1 VWGDEVI
8 AFFPVLSPDG
18 TLIAAERQDGN
29 GVKVAWKDNRTVV
42 SAVGDGPGILINGA
56 LVYPDSLEPNAISAG
71 GGTFC
76 ADYWINDGFKGL
88 KLFDGNARV
97 EIPSGYASAMADDGY
112 LVYLTG
118 HDDRTQ
124 QVRDLDG
131 YVYDD
136 DAPLEYPSCSR
147 LGVVYSKYTGRTQ
160 HAKETWG
167 ALRHEQGQR
176 FHASGEMI
184 EHGPVAID
192 TPDGLYVGAF
202 RDDGVIL
209 YKAGQTVGWFHPSP
223 NARNLDGKWDGRG
236 VRLVWNRP
244 DGTLEERHQLLTDAR
259 VALAVVP
266 SKPLPIPPVITPE
279 PEPISMKLDPRV
291 RALLIQFAAKFPVP
305 QTPGGGEAHEERA
318 RQWSIRFCEQ
328 VAFSLPDE
336 DYGTKRADSGRPISK
351 DTISQQRDGEMV
363 TWDLLVGTGTG
374 EPSLNLDPH
383 GEVTTGQVFVPVD
396 AVNHLGGTVPEQ
408 PPEQP
413 PTQPPAAGCNCAG
426 EVAKVRQDITELTD
440 MLLMLPANL
449 AGLVEQIMDE
459 KLSELPAPEP
469 LTSFP
474 HYQGK
479 FFGAPISLAPVFP
492 EKKKEQ

>member
-1 VWGDEVI
+1 MI
-8 AFFPVLSPDG
+8 AFFPALSPDG

-29 GVKVAWKDNRTVV
+29 GVKVAWMDRGRVV
-42 SAVGDGPGILINGA
+42 SAVGDGPGILINGR
-56 LVYPDSLEPNAISAG
+56 LEYPDSLEPNAISAG
-71 GGTFC
+71 GGKFC
-76 ADYWINDGFKGL
+76 LDYWHPSDPSERGLWISDGTVIDL
-88 KLFDGNARV
+88 
-97 EIPSGYASAMADDGY
+97 GYASAMADDGY
-112 LVYLTG
+112 FVFLLG
-118 HDDRTQ
+118 HDDHTQ
-124 QVRDLDG
+124 RLVDLSPEFAETKEPAG

-136 DAPLEYPSCSR
+136 GAPIEYPSCSR

-167 ALRHEQGQR
+167 ALRHEQGVR

-396 AVNHLGGTVPEQ
+396 AVNHLGVTVPEQ

-413 PTQPPAAGCNCAG
+413 PTQPPAAGCNCAA

-449 AGLVEQIMDE
+449 AGLVEQIIEE

-469 LTSFP
+469 STSFP
-474 HYQGK
+474 AYEGRI
-479 FFGAPISLAPVFP
+479 FGQKVRLEPKA
-492 EKKKEQ
+492 

>member
-1 VWGDEVI
+1 MI
-8 AFFPVLSPDG
+8 AFFPCLSEDG
-18 TLIAAERQDGN
+18 QLIAAERQDGN
-29 GVKVAWKDNRTVV
+29 GVKVAWMDRGRVV
-42 SAVGDGPGILINGA
+42 SAVGNGPGILVNGA
-56 LVYPDSLEPNAISAG
+56 LDYPNELEPNAISAG

-76 ADYWINDGFKGL
+76 ADYWIKDGFKGL

-97 EIPSGYASAMADDGY
+97 EIPGGYASAMSDGGY

-118 HDDRTQ
+118 HDGRTQ
-124 QVRDLDG
+124 RLVDLDG
-131 YVYDD
+131 YVYDE
-136 DAPLEYPSCSR
+136 DAPLEYPSCSK
-147 LGVVYSKYTGRTQ
+147 LGVVYSKYTGRTA

-209 YKAGQTVGWFHPSP
+209 YKAGEQVGWLSPSP

-236 VRLVWNRP
+236 VRLAWNRP
-244 DGTLEERHQLLTDAR
+244 DGTLEERLQLLNAPR
-259 VALAVVP
+259 VPLASAP
-266 SKPLPIPPVITPE
+266 APTPAPLPIPPVITPE
-279 PEPISMKLDPRV
+279 PEHLSMKLDPRV
-291 RALLIQFAAKFPVP
+291 RELLIAFAAKFPVP
-305 QTPGGGEAHEERA
+305 RTIGGGEEHEERA

-328 VAFSLPDE
+328 LNHSLPGE
-336 DYGTKRADSGRPISK
+336 GYGTKRADSGRPISK
-351 DTISQQRDGEMV
+351 DTTSQQRGGEMV

-396 AVNHLGGTVPEQ
+396 AVNHLGVTVPEQ

-413 PTQPPAAGCNCAG
+413 PTKPPTPPAAGCTCAA
-426 EVAKVRQDITELTD
+426 ELVKLREALDEMTEAY
-440 MLLMLPANL
+440 LMLPANL
-449 AGLVEQIMDE
+449 AGLVEQIMEE
-459 KLSELPAPEP
+459 KLSERHTPEP

-474 HYQGK
+474 AYEGRI
-479 FFGAPISLAPVFP
+479 FGTKVRLEP
-492 EKKKEQ
+492 K